1 MAEEFT
7 LASMRR
13 LLGKQGEIRVS
24 VEAAEALRY
33 ILGDYGMRIAKAAYK
48 TTVRD
53 GRKTILE
60 RDIYVAIK
68 NLEEQ
73 SVDEDS
79 KEK

>member
-13 LLGKQGEIRVS
+13 LLGKQGDIRVS

-33 ILGDYGMRIAKAAYK
+33 ALGEYGLRLAKAAYEATLK
-48 TTVRD
+48 D

-60 RDIYVAIK
+60 RDIYVGIK
-68 NLEEQ
+68 KLGDPP
-73 SVDEDS
+73 VDES
-79 KEK
+79 S